1 MRVNK
6 VYLEASFISFVIHG
20 IIILYLLGFFYFDS
34 QQRSVLSK
42 PINVN
47 LVFEEKAKQDISN
60 AKVKKTQI
68 QEVKTTEP
76 IIQNTVTEKS
86 ISFDS
91 LINSISVEDL
101 LIEDDLISLESEQ
114 NQVEMYSSLII
125 QTIQSAWRKPIN
137 IQDGLICDL
146 RLTINKNGR
155 VIKANLIRSSGNI
168 RFDNSALKA
177 VQRVETF
184 NFFSKILLTVY
195 SSNFKNIVVTFNPSW
210 KNYSYWYIFQVLFLQ
225 NLF

>member
-20 IIILYLLGFFYFDS
+20 MIILYLLGFFYFES
-34 QQRSVLSK
+34 KQRSVLSK

-47 LVFEEKAKQDISN
+47 LVFEEQVRQNNSN
-60 AKVKKTQI
+60 
-68 QEVKTTEP
+68 P
-76 IIQNTVTEKS
+76 IIQKNEIQEIKSSESLVQNNIPEKS

-91 LINSISVEDL
+91 LIESVSFEDL
-101 LIEDDLISLESEQ
+101 LREDDFISSESEQ
-114 NQVEMYSSLII
+114 SQVEMYSSLII

-137 IQDGLICDL
+137 IQDGLVCDL
-146 RLTINKNGR
+146 RLTINQNGR

-184 NFFSKILLTVY
+184 NFFNKIPLSIY
-195 SSNFKNIVVTFNPSW
+195 SSNFKNIVITFNPS
-210 KNYSYWYIFQVLFLQ
+210 
-225 NLF
+225 

>member
-47 LVFEEKAKQDISN
+47 LVFEEKAKQDNSN

-68 QEVKTTEP
+68 QEVKSTEP
-76 IIQNTVTEKS
+76 IIQKNVTEKS

-184 NFFSKILLTVY
+184 NFFSKIPLSVY
-195 SSNFKNIVVTFNPSW
+195 SSNFKNIIVTFNPS
-210 KNYSYWYIFQVLFLQ
+210 
-225 NLF
+225 

>member
-20 IIILYLLGFFYFDS
+20 MIILYLLGFFYFES

-42 PINVN
+42 PINLN
-47 LVFEEKAKQDISN
+47 LVFEEQVRQNNSN
-60 AKVKKTQI
+60 AIIQKNEI
-68 QEVKTTEP
+68 QEIKSSELLV
-76 IIQNTVTEKS
+76 QNNIPEKS

-91 LINSISVEDL
+91 LIESVSFEDL
-101 LIEDDLISLESEQ
+101 LREDDLISSESEQ

-137 IQDGLICDL
+137 IQDGLVCDL
-146 RLTINKNGR
+146 RLTINQNGR

-184 NFFSKILLTVY
+184 NFFNKIPLSIY
-195 SSNFKNIVVTFNPSW
+195 SSNFKNIVITFNPS
-210 KNYSYWYIFQVLFLQ
+210 
-225 NLF
+225 

>member
-47 LVFEEKAKQDISN
+47 LVFEEKAKQDNSN
-60 AKVKKTQI
+60 AKAKKTQI
-68 QEVKTTEP
+68 QEVKSSEP
-76 IIQNTVTEKS
+76 IIQNNVIEKS

-91 LINSISVEDL
+91 LIISISVEDL

-184 NFFSKILLTVY
+184 NFFSKIPLSVY
-195 SSNFKNIVVTFNPSW
+195 SSNFKNIVVTFNPS
-210 KNYSYWYIFQVLFLQ
+210 
-225 NLF
+225 

>member
-47 LVFEEKAKQDISN
+47 LVFEEKAKQDNSN

-68 QEVKTTEP
+68 QEVKSTEP
-76 IIQNTVTEKS
+76 IIQNNVTEKS

-101 LIEDDLISLESEQ
+101 LIEDDLISAESEQ

-184 NFFSKILLTVY
+184 NFFSKIPLSVY
-195 SSNFKNIVVTFNPSW
+195 SSNFKNIIVTFNPS
-210 KNYSYWYIFQVLFLQ
+210 
-225 NLF
+225 